1 MPHTV
6 PTSRETID
14 LPSPTTSMK
23 KSSKAL
29 ELVDVCQVLVFAP
42 PSFVVVGPVSAVVPV
57 VLVASSCPL
66 KKILAT
72 MLEVGLVTE
81 NVITAFAV
89 D

>member
-1 MPHTV
+1 
-6 PTSRETID
+6 
-14 LPSPTTSMK
+14 MK

-42 PSFVVVGPVSAVVPV
+42 PSVVVVGPVSAVVPV

-66 KKILAT
+66 KKILA
-72 MLEVGLVTE
+72 MLEAGLVTE

>member
-1 MPHTV
+1 
-6 PTSRETID
+6 
-14 LPSPTTSMK
+14 MK

-42 PSFVVVGPVSAVVPV
+42 ASFVDVDPVTAEVSA

-66 KKILAT
+66 NQILA
-72 MLEVGLVTE
+72 MLEAGLVTE

>member
-1 MPHTV
+1 LPHTV

-14 LPSPTTSMK
+14 LPSPITSMK

-42 PSFVVVGPVSAVVPV
+42 PSVVVGPVSAEMPV

>member
-1 MPHTV
+1 
-6 PTSRETID
+6 
-14 LPSPTTSMK
+14 
-23 KSSKAL
+23 
-29 ELVDVCQVLVFAP
+29 
-42 PSFVVVGPVSAVVPV
+42 VPV

>member
-1 MPHTV
+1 M
-6 PTSRETID
+6 PTSRETTD
-14 LPSPTTSMK
+14 LPSPITSMK

-42 PSFVVVGPVSAVVPV
+42 PSVVVVGPVTAEVPA

-66 KKILAT
+66 KKILA
-72 MLEVGLVTE
+72 MLEAGLVTE